1 MFFMSI
7 QIKKSVDQ
15 SLQRQVEET
24 IENINHICCFIAKEK
39 MTAQKKVEVIGD
51 LMMVNLDLI
60 HTIKMNGGLEA
71 SMRN

>member
-1 MFFMSI
+1 MRSENK
-7 QIKKSVDQ
+7 QSVDQ
-15 SLQRQVEET
+15 ILLQRQVEET

-51 LMMVNLDLI
+51 LMMVNLELNQML
-60 HTIKMNGGLEA
+60 KMNSLEA

>member
-51 LMMVNLDLI
+51 LMVVNLELNQML
-60 HTIKMNGGLEA
+60 KMNGDLEA